1 MRASSHTQRGA
12 AAVEFALVLPLLL
25 TIVFGTIEWGYYFFN
40 REIVVNS
47 AREGARAGTLQYT
60 PPTNA
65 ATVAVTTATNY
76 LTNSGLLLNRDG
88 VSVAKVEYVDASGGS
103 CPATSSCIRVQYTLP
118 TLTGFPDAIFGSNR
132 TIEAYAEMRK

>member
-1 MRASSHTQRGA
+1 MTTRSREPHGA

-25 TIVFGTIEWGYYFFN
+25 LILFGTIEWGYYFFN
-40 REIVVNS
+40 REIVINS

-65 ATVAVTTATNY
+65 TTVAVATATDY
-76 LTNSGLLLNRDG
+76 LTSSGLVLTRDG
-88 VSVAKVEYVDASGGS
+88 VSVAQIEAVNAGGA
-103 CPATSSCIRVQYTLP
+103 CPTGSSCIRVRYTLP
-118 TLTGFPDAIFGSNR
+118 TLTGFLDAIFLNR